1 MNKHARF
8 SRREREIMDI
18 IYARGQATATD
29 LVKAIAD
36 HPSRD
41 SVRTLLRILEERGHV
56 KHDKKGREFVY
67 RSARPIQQVAQ
78 SSLQRLLCTFFGGS
92 IQRALATH
100 LADPAN
106 DISDEEL
113 ERLATLIRQ
122 ARGKG
127 KP

>member
-1 MNKHARF
+1 MDKQARF

-18 IYARGQATATD
+18 VYARGQATATE

-56 KHDKKGREFVY
+56 KHHKQGREFVY
-67 RSARPIQQVAQ
+67 QPSRPIQKVAQ
-78 SSLQRLLCTFFGGS
+78 SSLQRLLGTFFGGS
-92 IQRALATH
+92 IQRAVAAH
-100 LADPAN
+100 LADPASN
-106 DISDEEL
+106 VSDDEL
-113 ERLATLIRQ
+113 KRLTQLIRQ
-122 ARGKG
+122 RRAKG